1 MREALPKGRLDTE
14 VKLFH
19 SVASDSEGPA
29 VLIAE
34 DEMLIR
40 FALSDCLAERG
51 FRVFEAATA
60 SEAIDVLEHEP
71 EIELVF
77 TDIRM
82 PGPINGIDLAN
93 WVHAHR
99 PGLPVVLTSGD
110 ARKAEL
116 AAKITPEEPFI
127 AKPYDVQSVVDKIS
141 DIAQAKSK

>member
-1 MREALPKGRLDTE
+1 
-14 VKLFH
+14 
-19 SVASDSEGPA
+19 
-29 VLIAE
+29 
-34 DEMLIR
+34 MLIR

-51 FRVFEAATA
+51 LRVFEAASAT
-60 SEAIDVLEHEP
+60 EAIDVLEHES

-116 AAKITPEEPFI
+116 AAKISPEEPFI
-127 AKPYDVQSVVDKIS
+127 AKPYDVETVADRIL
-141 DIAQAKSK
+141 DIALTKSK

>member
-1 MREALPKGRLDTE
+1 
-14 VKLFH
+14 LFER
-19 SVASDSEGPA
+19 VASQDEGPA

-99 PGLPVVLTSGD
+99 PGLSVVLTSGD

-127 AKPYDVQSVVDKIS
+127 AKPYDLQSVADQIS
-141 DIAQAKSK
+141 DIAHARGR

>member
-1 MREALPKGRLDTE
+1 MLE
-14 VKLFH
+14 
-19 SVASDSEGPA
+19 SIASHAEGPA

-40 FALSDCLAERG
+40 FALSDCLVERG
-51 FRVFEAATA
+51 FRVFEAASA
-60 SEAIDVLEHEP
+60 SEAIDVLEHEA

-99 PGLPVVLTSGD
+99 PGIPVVLTSGD

-116 AAKITPEEPFI
+116 AVKITPEEPFI
-127 AKPYDVQSVVDKIS
+127 AKPYDLQSVADRIC
-141 DIAQAKSK
+141 DLARLRPR

>member
-1 MREALPKGRLDTE
+1 MESL
-14 VKLFH
+14 
-19 SVASDSEGPA
+19 ASDVEGPA

-40 FALSDCLAERG
+40 FALSDCLVELG
-51 FRVFEAATA
+51 VRVFEAASA

-82 PGPINGIDLAN
+82 PGAMNGIDLAN

-99 PGLPVVLTSGD
+99 PGLAIVLTSGD
-110 ARKAEL
+110 TRKAEA
-116 AAKITPEEPFI
+116 AAKMTPEEPFI
-127 AKPYDVQSVVDKIS
+127 PKPYDIQTVADQIS
-141 DIAQAKSK
+141 DIARGKAK

>member
-1 MREALPKGRLDTE
+1 LLQ
-14 VKLFH
+14 
-19 SVASDSEGPA
+19 SVASPVEGPA

-34 DEMLIR
+34 DELLIR

-51 FRVFEAATA
+51 LRVFEASSAT
-60 SEAIDVLEHEP
+60 EAIDVLEAEP

-82 PGPINGIDLAN
+82 PGVMNGIDLAN

-99 PGLPVVLTSGD
+99 PGLAVVLTSGD

-116 AAKITPEEPFI
+116 AAKINPEEPFI
-127 AKPYDVQSVVDKIS
+127 AKPYDLQSVADQIS
-141 DIAQAKSK
+141 DIAHHKPK

>member
-1 MREALPKGRLDTE
+1 LLE
-14 VKLFH
+14 
-19 SVASDSEGPA
+19 SASFENGPA

-40 FALSDCLAERG
+40 FALSDCLADRG
-51 FRVFEAATA
+51 FRVFEAASA
-60 SEAIDVLEHEP
+60 AEAIDVLEAEP

-82 PGPINGIDLAN
+82 PGSLNGIDLAN

-99 PGLPVVLTSGD
+99 PGLAVVLTSGD

-116 AAKITPEEPFI
+116 AAQVTPEEPFI
-127 AKPYDVQSVVDKIS
+127 PKPYDMQTVADQIA
-141 DIAQAKSK
+141 DIALHKPGKANAVG

>member
-1 MREALPKGRLDTE
+1 MS
-14 VKLFH
+14 FQ
-19 SVASDSEGPA
+19 SVASHVGGPA

-51 FRVFEAATA
+51 LRVFEAATA
-60 SEAIDVLEHEP
+60 SEAIDVLEHEL

-93 WVHAHR
+93 WVHDHR

-116 AAKITPEEPFI
+116 AAKMTPEESFI
-127 AKPYDVQSVVDKIS
+127 AKPYDLQSVADQIS
-141 DIAQAKSK
+141 DIAHHKPK

>member
-1 MREALPKGRLDTE
+1 MLL
-14 VKLFH
+14 
-19 SVASDSEGPA
+19 VAPHAEGPA

-51 FRVFEAATA
+51 LRVFEAASA

-82 PGPINGIDLAN
+82 PGPMNGIDLAN

-99 PGLPVVLTSGD
+99 PGLPIVLTSGD
-110 ARKAEL
+110 ARKADL
-116 AAKITPEEPFI
+116 AATMTPEEPFI
-127 AKPYDVQSVVDKIS
+127 AKPYDVQTVADQIL
-141 DIAQAKSK
+141 DITLANSK

>member
-1 MREALPKGRLDTE
+1 MFE
-14 VKLFH
+14 
-19 SVASDSEGPA
+19 SVASHIEGPA

-51 FRVFEAATA
+51 LRVFEAASA

-82 PGPINGIDLAN
+82 PGPMNGIDLAN

-99 PGLPVVLTSGD
+99 PGLPIVLTSGD

-141 DIAQAKSK
+141 DIANGKAK